1 MKIKFNKKDFLKA
14 IKIGGC
20 FASKRTPLPIL
31 RCIKVTVTDNSCWI
45 LSYDEQNAIKTN
57 FGLENHYDL
66 IDFCIEK
73 DDIERYVSLL
83 SEDYFELDINN
94 ESLTA
99 VASTSDSTMTFPLFN
114 VDEFPSLAVE
124 VQSDTFELDAGLF
137 GYWVQKA
144 SPFLD
149 TDEFQLNHEHLHFFI
164 KDKTLDVFAFNFDKM
179 YHDSSFVEFD
189 GEIKMSINRSS
200 FMGLRNA
207 LSNETKVTVKNGEK
221 NIVVIGDNTMLLI
234 RKHEFNP
241 LDFYMLLKY
250 KPLFEVEV
258 DKERLTS
265 VVLRAMNVH
274 DDTKTGTL
282 TINFD
287 ENGLTLVS
295 ERPEV
300 KKKLKETIQATGA
313 KEFKQTYILS
323 KLILALNAISSDKV
337 VLRPCGT
344 NALFEIGNTEY
355 TTESGYVSPCR
366 D

>member
-1 MKIKFNKKDFLKA
+1 MKIKFNKKDFLNA
-14 IKIGGC
+14 IKTGGS
-20 FASKRTPLPIL
+20 FSSKRTPLPIL
-31 RCIKVTVTDNSCWI
+31 QSVKVQIVDNTCWL
-45 LSYDEQNAIKTN
+45 LSYNDKNAIKTH
-57 FGLENHYDL
+57 FKLEESYKN
-66 IDFCIEK
+66 IEFCIDK
-73 DDIERYVSLL
+73 DDIENYVSLL
-83 SEDYFELDINN
+83 IEDCFDIDVDNRKLN
-94 ESLTA
+94 A
-99 VASTSDSTMTFPLFN
+99 IVSTPNSKMNFPLHD
-114 VDEFPSLAVE
+114 VKVYPTLAQE
-124 VQSDTFELDAGLF
+124 VNCDTFTLDANLL
-137 GYWVQKA
+137 GYWIQKGMT
-144 SPFLD
+144 LLEY
-149 TDEFQLNHEHLHFFI
+149 DEFQPNNQHLHLFI
-164 KDKTLDVFAFNFDKM
+164 KDNKVDVFAFNFDKM
-179 YHDSSFVEFD
+179 YHDSAYIDYE
-189 GEIKMSINRSS
+189 GELKVSIDMSA
-200 FMGLRNA
+200 FAALRKA
-207 LSNETKVTVKNGEK
+207 LSNEQKVTIKNGEK
-221 NIVVIGDNTMLLI
+221 NIIVIGDNSMLLI
-234 RKHEFNP
+234 RKYDFKP

-250 KPLFEVEV
+250 QPLFEVEV

-313 KEFKQTYILS
+313 KEFEQTYILS

-355 TTESGYVSPCR
+355 TTESVYVSPCR